1 MATLLPFVRACKGR
15 SADNLAIHVQPLR
28 VFGHGFWL
36 DVKPRR
42 RAQDGLR
49 MSAKGLRIGRIG
61 PTNLRER
68 LGSHIKPCGLNWS
81 DNQYAR
87 ALGRDPTD

>member
-1 MATLLPFVRACKGR
+1 M
-15 SADNLAIHVQPLR
+15 SNLAVAL
-28 VFGHGFWL
+28 
-36 DVKPRR
+36 KM
-42 RAQDGLR
+42 ASLR

-68 LGSHIKPCGLNWS
+68 LGSHIKLCGLNWS

-87 ALGRDPTD
+87 ALGRHPND

>member
-1 MATLLPFVRACKGR
+1 M
-15 SADNLAIHVQPLR
+15 SNLAVAL
-28 VFGHGFWL
+28 
-36 DVKPRR
+36 KM
-42 RAQDGLR
+42 ASLR

-68 LGSHIKPCGLNWS
+68 LGRHIKPCGLNWS

-87 ALGRDPTD
+87 ALGRHPTD